1 MQSHGFDLVFERTVH
16 ELNSRIRLWRHGA
29 TGAQLLSCCNADENK
44 VFGVTFRTPPADST
58 GVAHILEHS
67 VLCGSEKYPVKEPF
81 VELLKGSLQTFLN
94 AFTYPDKTCY
104 PVASA
109 NLQDFRN
116 LVDVYLDAV
125 FFPRITEE
133 IFRQEGWHIEAD
145 APEGPFAYKGVV
157 YNEMKGVYS
166 SPESIL
172 SEQSQQSL
180 FPDTTYGLDSGGNPE
195 RIPDLTYEQFAD
207 FHATYYHPSNARFFF
222 WGDDPEEDRLACLA
236 AVLAR
241 FSRIEVDSAVPLQ
254 PRSDTPRM
262 LETPFA
268 ASEGDDRG
276 MVTMNWL
283 LCETADVERNFA
295 FEMLEHILLGLPG
308 SPLRRAL
315 IESGLGEDVAGV
327 GLESDLRQMY
337 FSVGLRGIDPRT
349 ASDVE
354 MLIME
359 TLADLAEEGLPAD
372 AVEAAVNS
380 VEFALRENNSG
391 RYPVGLSVMVR
402 SLTTWLYDGDPLAL
416 LEWEAPLAAIK
427 ARVASGERYFEGL
440 IREWLLDNQHV
451 ATVLL
456 TPDRKLAERREA
468 AEAARLEE
476 YRQDLRQCERVAL
489 VEETRA
495 LRSLQ
500 EAPDSLEAL
509 ATIPGLKLEDLP
521 RENRPIPDEDRQAG
535 AVPVLFHDLD
545 TSGIAYTETTFD
557 LSAVPARLVPL
568 VPLFGRALFEMGTA
582 RRDFVDLG
590 MRIARKT
597 GGMDADTLFAT
608 TLGPRQPVARL
619 VVHGK
624 ATYDNVPA
632 LYDILSEVLLEAKFD
647 DRERF
652 QRMVLEEKARQEHVL
667 VPSGH
672 GIVMARLRAGY
683 TEAGWLDEATSGVS
697 YLTFLRTLAERME
710 QDWDGVL
717 ADLDALR
724 GLVLRRSN
732 CLMNVTA
739 DEEGGRI
746 VAAPAAALAGALP
759 DVAAESATAQWRYG
773 EAPAAAEALVMPA
786 QVNYVGKAADL
797 YALGYAYH
805 GSANVVFKHLRMA
818 FLWDRVRVQGGA
830 YGAFC
835 AFDRASGVL
844 AQVSYRDPNVAST
857 LDVYDATA
865 DYLRRVSLSSTELAN
880 AIVGAIGDVDRHM
893 LPDAKGS
900 AALFRRL
907 SGDSDAARQ
916 QMRDEIL
923 STTNEHFRALAD
935 VMAAAARTGRVAVLG
950 GGALE
955 RVAGERGW
963 RVERVL

>member
-1 MQSHGFDLVFERTVH
+1 MQAHGFDLVFERTVH
-16 ELNSRIRLWRHGA
+16 ELNSRVRLWRHRA
-29 TGAQLLSCCNADENK
+29 TDAQLLSCCNADENK
-44 VFGVTFRTPPADST
+44 VFGVTFRTPPSDST

-109 NLQDFRN
+109 NLRDFRN

-125 FFPRITEE
+125 FFPRITRE

-145 APEGPFAYKGVV
+145 AAEGPFAYKGVV

-172 SEQSQQSL
+172 AEQSQQSL
-180 FPDTTYGLDSGGNPE
+180 FPDITYGLDSGGNPE
-195 RIPDLTYEQFAD
+195 HIPDLTYERFTN
-207 FHATYYHPSNARFFF
+207 FHAAHYHPSNARFFY
-222 WGDDPEEDRLACLA
+222 WGDDPEDDRLACLA

-241 FSRIEVDSAVPLQ
+241 FGRIKVDSAVPLQ
-254 PRSDTPRM
+254 PRFATPRM
-262 LETPFA
+262 REVPYA

-283 LCETADVERNFA
+283 LCETADVEHNFA

-327 GLESDLRQMY
+327 GLEGDLRQMY
-337 FSVGLRGIDPRT
+337 FSVGLKGIDPAA

-354 MLIME
+354 VLIME
-359 TLADLAEEGLPAD
+359 TLAEIAEAGLPAD

-380 VEFALRENNSG
+380 LEFALRENNSG
-391 RYPVGLSVMVR
+391 RYPVGLAVLVR
-402 SLTTWLYDGDPLAL
+402 SLSTWLYDGNPLAL

-427 ARVASGERYFEGL
+427 ARIAAGERYFEGL
-440 IREWLLDNQHV
+440 IRHWLLDNRHV
-451 ATVLL
+451 TTVRLI
-456 TPDRKLAERREA
+456 PDRALAERRET
-468 AEAARLEE
+468 AEATRLEA
-476 YRQDLRQCERVAL
+476 YRKGLRQSDRMAL
-489 VEETRA
+489 VEEARA
-495 LRSLQ
+495 LRTLQ
-500 EAPDSLEAL
+500 EAPDSPEAL
-509 ATIPGLKLEDLP
+509 AAIPGLTLEDLP
-521 RENRPIPDEDRQAG
+521 AENRRIPDEDRQADT
-535 AVPVLFHDLD
+535 VPMLFHDLD
-545 TSGIAYTETTFD
+545 TSGIVYTEITFD
-557 LSAVPARLVPL
+557 LSAVPAHLVPL

-608 TLGPRQPVARL
+608 TLNTRQPVARL

-624 ATYDNVPA
+624 ATHDNVPA
-632 LYDILSEVLLEAKFD
+632 LYDILTEVLLEAKFD

-667 VPSGH
+667 APSGH
-672 GIVMARLRAGY
+672 GIVMARLRAGHDA
-683 TEAGWLDEATSGVS
+683 AGWLEETTSGVS
-697 YLTFLRTLAERME
+697 YLAFLRTLAERVE

-717 ADLDALR
+717 ADLAALR
-724 GLVLRRSN
+724 GLVLRRSG
-732 CLMNVTA
+732 CLMNLTA
-739 DEEGGRI
+739 DAEGGRL
-746 VAAPAAALAGALP
+746 VSGPATALSRALP
-759 DVAAESATAQWRYG
+759 DAAPPSQVSGWHPAG
-773 EAPAAAEALVMPA
+773 PAATAEALIMPA

-797 YALGYAYH
+797 YGLGYTWH

-835 AFDRASGVL
+835 AFDRSSGL
-844 AQVSYRDPNVAST
+844 LTQVSYRDPNVTAT
-857 LDVYDATA
+857 LEVYDATA
-865 DYLRRVSLSSTELAN
+865 DYLRRVSLSPAELAN

-893 LPDAKGS
+893 LPDAKGA
-900 AALFRRL
+900 AALYRRL
-907 SGDSDAARQ
+907 TGDSDTARQ

-923 STTNEHFRALAD
+923 STTNEHFRALAE
-935 VMAAAARTGRVAVLG
+935 VMAGAARTGRVAVLG

-955 RVAGERGW
+955 RVAVEQGW